1 MADIT
6 AKIKLD
12 GEAQFKSGMR
22 DAANATKSLD
32 SQLKL
37 AEQDFKDTGDAQ
49 ALMATRSDLLKQKLE
64 SQKGAVSAAKQALEQ
79 CKKQNE
85 AYAQQ
90 IIELERQIDNQ
101 KLAGAFM
108 TGSDTA
114 ASKKKIDKLIKEIDK
129 CISLMEG

>member
-1 MADIT
+1 MLETVKEKIT
-6 AKIKLD
+6 RLIAAYETEKMEREKL
-12 GEAQFKSGMR
+12 Q
-22 DAANATKSLD
+22 
-32 SQLKL
+32 
-37 AEQDFKDTGDAQ
+37 AE
-49 ALMATRSDLLKQKLE
+49 
-64 SQKGAVSAAKQALEQ
+64 LEQ
-79 CKKQNE
+79 TRTQNE
-85 AYAQQ
+85 TYRKQ

>member
-1 MADIT
+1 MVGQICIDM
-6 AKIKLD
+6 LD
-12 GEAQFKSGMR
+12 
-22 DAANATKSLD
+22 TI
-32 SQLKL
+32 
-37 AEQDFKDTGDAQ
+37 
-49 ALMATRSDLLKQKLE
+49 KQKITRLIAAYE
-64 SQKGAVSAAKQALEQ
+64 SQKAECARLSIELEKCKQ
-79 CKKQNE
+79 QNE
-85 AYAQQ
+85 TYAQQ